1 MRLKARIESLERL
14 LNDQKKSADSDY
26 PPMPKPEDF
35 LLPPGRYE
43 SGNFIVEANAWC
55 DRVAYIAAA
64 DEWFLNVSGKTVHE
78 LAEQLA
84 EEDGF

>member
-43 SGNFIVEANAWC
+43 SGNFIV
-55 DRVAYIAAA
+55 
-64 DEWFLNVSGKTVHE
+64 
-78 LAEQLA
+78 LAPVI
-84 EEDGF
+84 